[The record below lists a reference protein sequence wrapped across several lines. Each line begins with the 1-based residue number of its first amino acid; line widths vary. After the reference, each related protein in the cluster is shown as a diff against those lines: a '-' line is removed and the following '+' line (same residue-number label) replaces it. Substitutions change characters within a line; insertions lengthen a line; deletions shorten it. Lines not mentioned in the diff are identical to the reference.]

1 MAGKVTTILVLA
13 LSAISTLA
21 AMDKR
26 IVGGDRA
33 KLGEFPF
40 MVSLEGP
47 RMPLC
52 GGILLNSDTVLTAA
66 HCRHMTLV
74 TAGAVNRTNGGGV
87 EVKVASIKQHPDY
100 RLNPTKVGQTG
111 PDFAINDIAIIK
123 LATPIQESKTI
134 RYARLPEDGFDPA
147 PNSTAIA
154 IGWGVN
160 WSDYRYSSAKPI
172 NELLKVSLDIHKR
185 EKCAELEIGAAGRD
199 TIVCAGGNGTSTCVY
214 DDGGPLIDPKTEQVV
229 GITSWMIRDERHFKH
244 CNNSPGVFTR
254 VGSYVGWINEN
265 SATAGGNGLSR

>member
-1 MAGKVTTILVLA
+1 MAGKVTTMLVLA

-47 RMPLC
+47 R
-52 GGILLNSDTVLTAA
+52 
-66 HCRHMTLV
+66 
-74 TAGAVNRTNGGGV
+74 AVNRTNGGGV
-87 EVKVASIKQHPDY
+87 KVKVASIKQHPDY

-111 PDFAINDIAIIK
+111 PDFAINDIAIVK

-154 IGWGVN
+154 IGW
-160 WSDYRYSSAKPI
+160 
-172 NELLKVSLDIHKR
+172 
-185 EKCAELEIGAAGRD
+185 
-199 TIVCAGGNGTSTCVY
+199 
-214 DDGGPLIDPKTEQVV
+214 
-229 GITSWMIRDERHFKH
+229 
-244 CNNSPGVFTR
+244 
-254 VGSYVGWINEN
+254 
-265 SATAGGNGLSR
+265 